1 MKKIVFI
8 EIPYMGSYEEYHVI
22 GYIDIINV
30 NGIIPRENEYVRLED
45 KAYKITSV
53 IYEYAKQTIVM
64 YVEKI
69 TNPLN

>member
-8 EIPYMGSYEEYHVI
+8 EMPYMGSYEEYHVI
-22 GYIDIINV
+22 GYIDITDN
-30 NGIIPRENEYVRLED
+30 IIPRENEYVRLED
-45 KAYKITSV
+45 KIYKVISV

-69 TNPLN
+69 TKPLN

>member
-8 EIPYMGSYEEYHVI
+8 EMPYMGSYEEYHVI
-22 GYIDIINV
+22 GYIDII

-69 TNPLN
+69 INPLN